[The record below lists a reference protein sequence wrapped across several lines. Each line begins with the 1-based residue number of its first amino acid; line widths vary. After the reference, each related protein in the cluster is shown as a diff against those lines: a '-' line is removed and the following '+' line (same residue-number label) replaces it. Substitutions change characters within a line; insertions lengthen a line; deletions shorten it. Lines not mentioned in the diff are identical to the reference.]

1 MDQSTQNCF
10 KRDAGASVCVVA
22 PYLPS
27 VSETFIRGHLERLPA
42 KAILVHGWPA
52 IIEKRPV
59 LSTMAR
65 LGFKVG
71 RKVLGQPVE
80 KETTAAYLA
89 AFRRT
94 RPDAVLAEYGTT
106 GVSVMEACRQ
116 LEIPLIVHFHGYDA
130 SVRSILD
137 EHSKT
142 YPIMFQQAAAIVAV
156 SRAME
161 RKLISLGAT
170 QEKVHYNPCGINCRD
185 FGGADPSSAP
195 PVFLAVGRFVEKK
208 APQKTLK
215 AFAGLHQTMPE
226 ARLRMIGDG
235 PLLDECRELAREL
248 KIETAVT
255 FLGAQSPAVVQ
266 EEMRSARCF
275 VQHSMEAANGDC
287 EGTPVGIMEAAAS
300 GLPIV
305 STRHAGIPDVVL
317 EGETGFLVDEGDV
330 TGMTAEMLK
339 VAQNPELAGRLG
351 RAARRRI
358 ENHFSEELSDSRL
371 WKVIESCLVSTRTR
385 TEGPVFSPEAS
396 SFNSADW
403 EKYHQDELCSSPP
416 TV

>member
-1 MDQSTQNCF
+1 
-10 KRDAGASVCVVA
+10 
-22 PYLPS
+22 
-27 VSETFIRGHLERLPA
+27 
-42 KAILVHGWPA
+42 
-52 IIEKRPV
+52 
-59 LSTMAR
+59 MAR
-65 LGFKVG
+65 IGFKVR
-71 RKVLGQPVE
+71 RKLLGQRVE

-116 LEIPLIVHFHGYDA
+116 LGIPLIVHFHGYDA

-137 EHSKT
+137 EHSET

-156 SRAME
+156 SHAME

-170 QEKVHYNPCGINCRD
+170 PEKVHYNPYGINCRD

-195 PVFLAVGRFVEKK
+195 PVFLGVGRFVEKK
-208 APQKTLK
+208 APTLTLR
-215 AFAGLHQTMPE
+215 AFADLHQTMPE

-235 PLLDECRELAREL
+235 PLLDECRELASEL
-248 KIETAVT
+248 KIEDAVT

-266 EEMRSARCF
+266 KEMRTARCF
-275 VQHSMEAANGDC
+275 VQHSMEAKNGDC

-339 VAQNPELAGRLG
+339 VAQDPELAGRLG

-358 ENHFSEELSDSRL
+358 ESHFSEELSDGRL
-371 WKVIESCLVSTRTR
+371 WKVVESCFVSTPRR
-385 TEGPVFSPEAS
+385 TEESVFSPEALS
-396 SFNSADW
+396 LNSAEW
-403 EKYHQDELCSSPP
+403 EKYHQDELSSSPP
-416 TV
+416 AV